1 MLKATAG
8 IMLPTTIT
16 GSLPRPSWYT
26 ENLGTRSFLDAMVTS
41 RFREQYVDAL
51 SVYLR
56 EQEVAGLDI
65 VTDGDCRFDQDIGG
79 QSWTSYP
86 PHHMAGFETT
96 HPKLAAVG
104 AGGIAFPRGHIL
116 HDYLE
121 ARVMP
126 KLIGP
131 VGRGEM
137 QYAELFKAAQRTT
150 QKPVKFGTVTP
161 ELVAFAVQD
170 EHYTSLPDR
179 IMALSDAFN
188 EELHD
193 LADAGCPVIQMEE
206 PQIHLLAARNY
217 VDTVINP
224 EFMLKV
230 FNNTVKGLR
239 AKTEVWC
246 HTCWGNP
253 SQQRMFGSVQSYKPA
268 LELLNQ
274 VDADVITFEMKSSNA
289 QDLVEVGKAIT
300 HMKVCIGAIDHHTL
314 QVEAPTE
321 VADLI
326 RQALKVIPV
335 ERLVLSSDCGMG
347 REGMSRRHA
356 FYKMVSLVQG
366 TNIVRKELGLPVAES
381 LGADPKFSLIRQKA

>member
-1 MLKATAG
+1 MFNASLDK
-8 IMLPTTIT
+8 ILPTTIT

-26 ENLGTRSFLDAMVTS
+26 ENLGIKSFLDAMVTS
-41 RFREQYVDAL
+41 RFREQYVDTL

-86 PHHMAGFETT
+86 PHHMEGFEVT
-96 HPKLAAVG
+96 HPNLAKVG

-126 KLIGP
+126 RLVGP
-131 VGRGEM
+131 VSRGEM
-137 QYAELFKAAQRTT
+137 QYTEIWKAAQRLTN
-150 QKPVKFGTVTP
+150 KPVKFGTVTP

-170 EHYTSLPDR
+170 SHYKDVTDR

-193 LADAGCPVIQMEE
+193 LADAGCRVIQLEE
-206 PQIHLLAARNY
+206 PQIHLLAARKF
-217 VDTVINP
+217 VDKVINP

-230 FNNTVKGLR
+230 FNNTVRGLR

-253 SQQRMFGSVQSYKPA
+253 SQQRMFAEIQSYKPA

-274 VDADVITFEMKSSNA
+274 VDADVITFEMVSSGA
-289 QDLVEVGKAIT
+289 TELDDVCKAIDT
-300 HMKVCIGAIDHHTL
+300 KKIVIGAIDHHTL
-314 QVEAPTE
+314 QVESPDQ
-321 VADLI
+321 VA
-326 RQALKVIPV
+326 ALVRRALTLVPP
-335 ERLVLSSDCGMG
+335 ERLILSSDCGMG

-366 TNIVRKELGLPVAES
+366 VNIVKKELGLPIAES
-381 LGADPKFSLIRQKA
+381 LAADPKFSFLRTA

>member
-8 IMLPTTIT
+8 KVLPTTIT

-86 PHHMAGFETT
+86 PHHMSGFETA
-96 HPKLAAVG
+96 HPQLAAVG

-126 KLIGP
+126 TLVGP

-137 QYAELFKAAQRTT
+137 QYAELFKAAQRLTG
-150 QKPVKFGTVTP
+150 KPVKFGTVTP

-170 EHYTSLPDR
+170 RHYQTLPER

-188 EELHD
+188 AELHD

-206 PQIHLLAARNY
+206 PQIHLLAARGY
-217 VDTVINP
+217 KDPVITP
-224 EFMLKV
+224 EFMLTV

-253 SQQRMFGSVQSYKPA
+253 SQQRMFGSVQSYQPA
-268 LELLNQ
+268 LALLNQ
-274 VDADVITFEMKSSNA
+274 VDADVITFEMKSSNLL
-289 QDLVEVGKAIT
+289 DLAEVGTAIT
-300 HMKVCIGAIDHHTL
+300 QMKVCVGAIDHHTL
-314 QVEAPTE
+314 QVETPEE
-321 VADLI
+321 VAALI
-326 RQALKVIPV
+326 RAALKVIPA

-356 FYKMVSLVQG
+356 FYKMVALVQG
-366 TNIVRKELGLPVAES
+366 ANLVKKELGLPVTES
-381 LGADPKFSLIRQKA
+381 LGADPKFSLIRTK